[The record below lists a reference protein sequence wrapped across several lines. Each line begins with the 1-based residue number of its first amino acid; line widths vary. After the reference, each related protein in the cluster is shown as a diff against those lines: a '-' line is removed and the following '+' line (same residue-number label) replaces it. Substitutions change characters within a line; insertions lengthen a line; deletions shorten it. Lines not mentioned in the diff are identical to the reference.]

1 MLIEFSC
8 IYFNVDHFRTGGRCG
23 RKRIRTD
30 SIVDN
35 AVYRLQFA
43 PKSLKHAASDQEM
56 RFKMCFYVGEWKV
69 MSTAEVKA
77 IWVTALHG
85 GLEMDTTFQIH

>member
-43 PKSLKHAASDQEM
+43 PKSHNMQRQTRKCVSKRASVWASG
-56 RFKMCFYVGEWKV
+56 K
-69 MSTAEVKA
+69 
-77 IWVTALHG
+77 
-85 GLEMDTTFQIH
+85 